1 MRQPKP
7 LSYTQKAGIALL
19 VTWVAGLVD
28 TLGFLMLSEILT
40 GNMTGNS
47 VRVAIASTATDWN
60 TAAHRL
66 WPLLMFV
73 AGLVI
78 SACIHEIGVRRAIAQ
93 TSAIVFLLEAGLFS
107 GFIALFPAPQFVS
120 FRLFS
125 PYFYPAV
132 ALLSLGMGLQNATV
146 TRVGAL
152 SVRTTH
158 VTGTMTE
165 FAEGISQFIF
175 WAWDRQQRG
184 REIFPLAKKIKS
196 FRETVLM
203 AGLWAAFFMGGVCA
217 ALAGKHWGALALVP
231 AIAVLLLLTGVDMV
245 RPIAASQEHP
255 PQENH

>member
-1 MRQPKP
+1 MKPPRP
-7 LSYTQKAGIALL
+7 LSYMQKACVALL

-47 VRVAIASTATDWN
+47 VRVAIASTALDWN
-60 TAAHRL
+60 SAAHRL

-73 AGLVI
+73 GGLVI
-78 SACIHEIGVRRAIAQ
+78 SACIHEAGSRFSFAQ
-93 TSAIVFLLEAGLFS
+93 TSAIVFLLEAAMFA
-107 GFIALFPAPQFVS
+107 GFIALFPAHHFAS
-120 FRLFS
+120 FSLFS
-125 PYFYPAV
+125 PEFYPAV
-132 ALLSLGMGLQNATV
+132 GLLSLGMGLQNATV

-152 SVRTTH
+152 SLRTTH
-158 VTGTMTE
+158 VTGTLSE

-184 REIFPLAKKIKS
+184 REVFPLAKKIKS

-203 AGLWAAFFMGGVCA
+203 AALWIAFFVGGICA

-231 AIAVLLLLTGVDMV
+231 AIVALLLLAGIDMT

-255 PQENH
+255 VQER